1 MIEDIKATTTTP
13 RRLYSE
19 HHPNPNPNHM
29 LSSVEKIRTTL
40 LLHQQQQQQT
50 PQPQLDASKE
60 IHVYNLE
67 ECMNQLDAHVHNTW
81 EELECIWDEVGLH
94 SMEERSVQFG
104 ELIRGFELVCLEKVR
119 EF

>member
-1 MIEDIKATTTTP
+1 MIDDTKATTTTP

-19 HHPNPNPNHM
+19 HHSNPNHM

-40 LLHQQQQQQT
+40 QQQQQQT
-50 PQPQLDASKE
+50 PQPHVTTNQ
-60 IHVYNLE
+60 IHVHNPE
-67 ECMNQLDAHVHNTW
+67 ECMNQLDGHVRHTW

-119 EF
+119 DFF

>member
-1 MIEDIKATTTTP
+1 MIDDTKATTTTP

-19 HHPNPNPNHM
+19 HHSNHM

-40 LLHQQQQQQT
+40 QQQQQQQT
-50 PQPQLDASKE
+50 PQPHVTTNQ
-60 IHVYNLE
+60 IHVHNPE
-67 ECMNQLDAHVHNTW
+67 ECMNQLDGHVRHTW

-119 EF
+119 VFF